1 MMKAPFRGFAAS
13 LAMLAWLASN
23 PALAQQDFGALQVQR
38 GEEVFEFRPD
48 EQPEYK
54 IWTTRKGDERLLA
67 GWRQIEQLGKRETFA
82 QLAGL
87 PGGAGPFG
95 LMIGIQREEGFRNYS
110 TGCSPDN
117 RRPCD
122 PASFGLSL
130 DLDAGTV
137 TLDNTEFRRNTLDDG
152 PDADERIRA
161 SGTLRLIGQPVR
173 R

>member
-1 MMKAPFRGFAAS
+1 MLSLLAFLTSAS
-13 LAMLAWLASN
+13 
-23 PALAQQDFGALQVQR
+23 ALAQQDLGTLHVTR
-38 GEEVFEFRPD
+38 GGETLEFRPN

-54 IWTTRKGDERLLA
+54 IWTTRKGEERLMA
-67 GWRQIEQLGKRETFA
+67 GWRHIEQPRTREIFA
-82 QLAGL
+82 QFAGL
-87 PGGAGPFG
+87 PEGTGPFG
-95 LMIGIQREEGFRNYS
+95 LMIAIQRDGHFRNYS

-130 DLDAGTV
+130 DLEAGTV
-137 TLDNTEFRRNTLDDG
+137 TLDNAEFKRNSLDDG